1 MREICEKLVYKHSEK
16 TELAYF
22 LRNLQTLR
30 ANNSRILSE
39 KRSFPILWVLACSKS
54 TMGTPEPVQS

>member
-1 MREICEKLVYKHSEK
+1 MLK
-16 TELAYF
+16 LAYF

-39 KRSFPILWVLACSKS
+39 KRSFPIMWVLACSKS